1 MKKRVF
7 IDMDGTLYR
16 FHDHILDESGHVQ
29 IEKMYE
35 LDFFVKLESFENMK
49 EAINL
54 LHSVDKEEIE
64 IFICLLSRLNIVVW
78 KSNIKKPK
86 IMC

>member
-29 IEKMYE
+29 IEKCT
-35 LDFFVKLESFENMK
+35 
-49 EAINL
+49 NL
-54 LHSVDKEEIE
+54 
-64 IFICLLSRLNIVVW
+64 IFL
-78 KSNIKKPK
+78 
-86 IMC
+86 